1 MVTTRRFYR
10 INRWPI
16 MYNIPAEAV
25 KVSPAVH
32 SGVRKPNQTFAH
44 WLNAFLCKTH
54 WILVAS
60 VSVSTLSHLD
70 RSHLSFLARWC
81 ESGVCVTRGLVNVW
95 DAESPSPWSGVL
107 CCVCFLLE
115 TFARRAGARSSTSL
129 AFNVAGRTRDSVND
143 EWLCVQFLHLES
155 GVCARLRG
163 IRRHLPARHGG
174 ELSGARG
181 PVSQRADEHQNHQPV
196 HPQPGHRGSVLHR
209 VLRALPGH
217 YLHSGWVGVRTCS
230 LQSGALHHLPHHVRE
245 HLHPDSRVPGQVRDL
260 CSLWELLWPVSRFC
274 SVSTFRLLKQN
285 LKHLKNLTII
295 LYVFFI

>member
-129 AFNVAGRTRDSVND
+129 AFNVAATHAWQCERWMTLCPISPLGKRSLRSFAWDSPSSSCSARWGTLWCSRSCFAAGRWTPKPPTCSSSTWPSRICASSCSACPSRPLSTLWMSGCSDLQSAKWCTSSSSSPCTRASSP
-143 EWLCVQFLHLES
+143 WQPCPLT
-155 GVCARLRG
+155 
-163 IRRHLPARHGG
+163 
-174 ELSGARG
+174 GAR
-181 PVSQRADEHQNHQPV
+181 
-196 HPQPGHRGSVLHR
+196 
-209 VLRALPGH
+209 
-217 YLHSGWVGVRTCS
+217 S
-230 LQSGALHHLPHHVRE
+230 LQFMRVALA
-245 HLHPDSRVPGQVRDL
+245 
-260 CSLWELLWPVSRFC
+260 C
-274 SVSTFRLLKQN
+274 
-285 LKHLKNLTII
+285 
-295 LYVFFI
+295 

>member
-1 MVTTRRFYR
+1 MRFF
-10 INRWPI
+10 
-16 MYNIPAEAV
+16 V
-25 KVSPAVH
+25 KLTEFS
-32 SGVRKPNQTFAH
+32 
-44 WLNAFLCKTH
+44 WLLFLCWPCHT
-54 WILVAS
+54 W
-60 VSVSTLSHLD
+60 TGPT
-70 RSHLSFLARWC
+70 FLPRWC

-196 HPQPGHRGSVLHR
+196 HPQSGHRGSVLHR